1 MRDSSIAK
9 YVFGSNCLMTENG
22 FSILNICLVK
32 LWDKTGILHPMANSQ
47 IFQALEIP
55 RGWRGKKR
63 LDYSKMLFTP
73 LVLPIPFCLPAQK
86 HIVCSY
92 CGRT

>member
-1 MRDSSIAK
+1 
-9 YVFGSNCLMTENG
+9 MTENG

-55 RGWRGKKR
+55 RGWRGKKG
-63 LDYSKMLFTP
+63 LITP
-73 LVLPIPFCLPAQK
+73 KCCSPVLYFSFPSASLLKNTLYAAIVGGPSPGLP
-86 HIVCSY
+86 
-92 CGRT
+92 